1 MWKIEVWRITE
12 DMRLPLFFLRIQLSI
27 RPRDSR
33 RISALSYP
41 EVLAWSCWIKYLR
54 PNTVYLILLYYIM
67 IWQNHHNRWLTKM
80 TFDVLY
86 LVIFIAE
93 WSRMHAIFCP
103 RPDSKNASTRTTLP
117 PKKYALVFLGYL
129 PETKLDIFTICCL
142 KWGRKAWCFPIVAVF
157 REFFTY
163 ASLKLGYCSPTFGC
177 NYFCC
182 CRFGLS
188 DMSDFTTDAL
198 LLGFYYGL

>member
-1 MWKIEVWRITE
+1 MKDRGLAHHRRHVPSPI
-12 DMRLPLFFLRIQLSI
+12 FFYVQLST
-27 RPRDSR
+27 RPGDSR

-54 PNTVYLILLYYIM
+54 PNTLYLILLYYIM

-103 RPDSKNASTRTTLP
+103 RPDSQNASTRTTLP
-117 PKKYALVFLGYL
+117 PKIYALVFLGYL

-142 KWGRKAWCFPIVAVF
+142 KWRRKAWCFPIAAVF

-163 ASLKLGYCSPTFGC
+163 ASPKLGYCSPTFRC

>member
-103 RPDSKNASTRTTLP
+103 RPDSQNASTRTTLP

-142 KWGRKAWCFPIVAVF
+142 KWRRKAWCFPIVAVF
-157 REFFTY
+157 RDFFY
-163 ASLKLGYCSPTFGC
+163 VHFSEAW
-177 NYFCC
+177 
-182 CRFGLS
+182 
-188 DMSDFTTDAL
+188 L
-198 LLGFYYGL
+198 LQSHLRM

>member
-12 DMRLPLFFLRIQLSI
+12 DMCLPLFFLRTAFYKARRLKEDLSLI
-27 RPRDSR
+27 VSRSPRMKLLNQIPKAKY
-33 RISALSYP
+33 RIFNII
-41 EVLAWSCWIKYLR
+41 V
-54 PNTVYLILLYYIM
+54 YYIM

-103 RPDSKNASTRTTLP
+103 RPDSQNASTRTTLP
-117 PKKYALVFLGYL
+117 PKIYALVFLGYL

-142 KWGRKAWCFPIVAVF
+142 KWRRKAWCFPIVAVF
-157 REFFTY
+157 RDFFTY
-163 ASLKLGYCSPTFGC
+163 ASLKLGYCSPTFRC